1 MQREIFELIDK
12 IYFRDFSAEK
22 SDEKVEVDENES
34 TIPNDVSEFELNK
47 LSCISQNGLQDKEL
61 IKSAIKNLHI
71 KLDVVGRKCSDIIL
85 QNSRAY
91 SVELKRVSDFKGLLE
106 DSFQICAIARHAL
119 SMSEYMFVLPSLK
132 LVKKQVKKSH
142 LVKLYSAVS
151 EIKSFVCDLFF
162 FSRKILSL
170 FKLVYLSLL

>member
-22 SDEKVEVDENES
+22 SGEQDENIESES
-34 TIPNDVSEFELNK
+34 TTNDVSEFELNK
-47 LSCISQNGLQDKEL
+47 LSCMSQNGLQDKEL

-142 LVKLYSAVS
+142 LIKLYSAVS
-151 EIKSFVCDLFF
+151 EIKSFVCDRF
-162 FSRKILSL
+162 
-170 FKLVYLSLL
+170 LL